1 MTAPSTTHSAPHITV
16 ALPTYRRESLAR
28 TLSGLAAQSPS
39 FSFEVIVIDNDSD
52 RFAEMIVQ
60 SHAPLI
66 SATEVRYITEP
77 RRGSSHARNAAIAA
91 ARADVI
97 AWLDDDVVPQPGWLE
112 ALVQPILDNEADA
125 TGGPVMLDPSVSR
138 PDWFD
143 EEGIGGYL
151 TAFHVADEA
160 RELVGG
166 EYFVTANVAYRA
178 DLLRRSGGFDTTL
191 GPRGN
196 VQIVGE
202 DVHTLRKVQQLG
214 GRARYVPNAV
224 VIHELP
230 ESRLRRT
237 WVLRR
242 AWWQGRSDWILN
254 ESTLRERRFGGA
266 RVAVDWYATELR
278 RRRGEGFGRS
288 AVRFHALCDT
298 ARVAGSLVSAA
309 RLFRNVRR
317 ETGQPAGTFDR

>member
-1 MTAPSTTHSAPHITV
+1 MTAPNTAHSAPHITV

-39 FSFEVIVIDNDSD
+39 FSFEVIVVDNDSG
-52 RFAEMIVQ
+52 RFAEKIVQ
-60 SHAPLI
+60 SHAQLI
-66 SATEVRYITEP
+66 AATEVRYVMESRT
-77 RRGSSHARNAAIAA
+77 GSSHARNAAITT

-97 AWLDDDVVPQPGWLE
+97 AWLDDDVDPQPGWLE
-112 ALVQPILDNEADA
+112 ALVRPILDNEADV
-125 TGGPVMLDPSVSR
+125 TGGQVLLDPSVPR
-138 PDWFD
+138 PAWFD
-143 EEGIGGYL
+143 EAGIGGYL
-151 TAFHVADEA
+151 TAFHIADEP
-160 RELVGG
+160 RDLVAG
-166 EYFVTANVAYRA
+166 EYFVTANVAYRT
-178 DLLRRSGGFDTTL
+178 DLLRRSGGFDTAL
-191 GPRGN
+191 GPRGK

-202 DVHTLRKVQQLG
+202 DVHTLRKVQRLG
-214 GRARYVPNAV
+214 ARARYVPDAV

-230 ESRLRRT
+230 ETRLRRN

-317 ETGQPAGTFDR
+317 ETGQPAGIFDR